1 MGKMYKY
8 MVQFS
13 FLPINLEMEEMVT
26 LQRIVVDRQF
36 DQGVLITYTLA
47 ADRSK
52 LWAVFQA
59 DSESE
64 LLSYIESLPMTS
76 YCDYTYN
83 EIMFHD
89 SSQFIPSISLN

>member
-1 MGKMYKY
+1 
-8 MVQFS
+8 MVQFN
-13 FLPINLEMEEMVT
+13 FAPFNLEMEEMVPR
-26 LQRIVVDRQF
+26 QRLVVDRLF

-47 ADRSK
+47 ANRSK

-64 LLSYIESLPMTS
+64 LLSYIDSLPMTKYS
-76 YCDYTYN
+76 DYTYN

>member
-1 MGKMYKY
+1 MGKFYRY
-8 MVQFS
+8 MVQFN
-13 FLPINLEMEEMVT
+13 FGPFNLEMEEMIPR
-26 LQRIVVDRQF
+26 QRLMVDRLF

-52 LWAVFQA
+52 LWAVFQS

-64 LLSYIESLPMTS
+64 LLSYIESLPMTK

>member
-1 MGKMYKY
+1 MGKIYKY
-8 MVQFS
+8 MVQFNFS
-13 FLPINLEMEEMVT
+13 DFTLEMQEMIPR
-26 LQRIVVDRQF
+26 QRLVVDRLF

-59 DSESE
+59 DGESE
-64 LLSYIESLPMTS
+64 LLSYIDTLPMTK
-76 YCDYTYN
+76 YADYTYN

>member
-1 MGKMYKY
+1 
-8 MVQFS
+8 MVQFN
-13 FLPINLEMEEMVT
+13 FNPFTLEMEEMVPR
-26 LQRIVVDRQF
+26 QRLVVDRLF

-47 ADRSK
+47 ANRTK

-64 LLSYIESLPMTS
+64 LLSYIESLPMTQFS
-76 YCDYTYN
+76 DYTYN

>member
-1 MGKMYKY
+1 MGKFYKY
-8 MVQFS
+8 MVQFN
-13 FLPINLEMEEMVT
+13 FTDFTLEMQEMVPR
-26 LQRIVVDRQF
+26 QRVIVDKLF

-59 DSESE
+59 DGESE
-64 LLSYIESLPMTS
+64 LLTYIESLPMTK

>member
-1 MGKMYKY
+1 MSKFYRY
-8 MVQFS
+8 MVQFNFIPFS
-13 FLPINLEMEEMVT
+13 LEMEEMVPR
-26 LQRIVVDRQF
+26 QRLVVDRLF
-36 DQGVLITYTLA
+36 DQGVLITYTMA
-47 ADRSK
+47 ADRTK

-59 DSESE
+59 DNESE
-64 LLSYIESLPMTS
+64 LLAYIESLPMTL

>member
-1 MGKMYKY
+1 
-8 MVQFS
+8 MVQFNFGS
-13 FLPINLEMEEMVT
+13 FTLEMEEMVPR
-26 LQRIVVDRQF
+26 QRLVVDRLF

-52 LWAVFQA
+52 LWAVFQS

-64 LLSYIESLPMTS
+64 LLNYIESLPLTMYS
-76 YCDYTYN
+76 DYTYN

>member
-1 MGKMYKY
+1 
-8 MVQFS
+8 MVQFNFIPFS
-13 FLPINLEMEEMVT
+13 LEMEEMVPR
-26 LQRIVVDRQF
+26 QRLVVDRLF
-36 DQGVLITYTLA
+36 DQGVLITYTMA
-47 ADRSK
+47 ADRTK

-59 DSESE
+59 DNESE
-64 LLSYIESLPMTS
+64 LLAYIESLPMTL

>member
-1 MGKMYKY
+1 MGKFYKY
-8 MVQFS
+8 MVQFNFS
-13 FLPINLEMEEMVT
+13 EFTLEMQEMIPR
-26 LQRIVVDRQF
+26 QRLVVDRLF

-52 LWAVFQA
+52 LWAVFQS
-59 DSESE
+59 DGESE
-64 LLSYIESLPMTS
+64 LLSYIESLPMTKYS
-76 YCDYTYN
+76 DYTYN

>member
-1 MGKMYKY
+1 

-13 FLPINLEMEEMVT
+13 FMPFTLEMEET
-26 LQRIVVDRQF
+26 IPRQRLIVDRLF

-59 DSESE
+59 DTESE
-64 LLSYIESLPMTS
+64 LLSYIESLPMTKFS
-76 YCDYTYN
+76 DYTYN

>member
-1 MGKMYKY
+1 MSKIYRY

-13 FLPINLEMEEMVT
+13 FMPFTLEMEET
-26 LQRIVVDRQF
+26 IPRQRLIVDRLF

-59 DSESE
+59 DTESE
-64 LLSYIESLPMTS
+64 LLSYIESLPMTKFS
-76 YCDYTYN
+76 DYTYN

>member
-1 MGKMYKY
+1 

-13 FLPINLEMEEMVT
+13 FTSFSMEMEET
-26 LQRIVVDRQF
+26 IPRQRLVIDRLF

-47 ADRSK
+47 ADRTK

-64 LLSYIESLPMTS
+64 LLTYIDSLPMTQHS
-76 YCDYTYN
+76 DYTYN

>member
-1 MGKMYKY
+1 MSKIYRY
-8 MVQFS
+8 MVQFN
-13 FLPINLEMEEMVT
+13 FMPFTLEMEETVPR
-26 LQRIVVDRQF
+26 QRLIVDRLF

-47 ADRSK
+47 ADRSR

-64 LLSYIESLPMTS
+64 LLSYIDSLPMTRFS
-76 YCDYTYN
+76 DYTYN